1 MSNPLLKPG
10 DPRFAKPTVVD
21 VTGQN
26 RFAERDPAEQE
37 RLEAE
42 AAADAGAAGTA
53 YSATPATSE
62 RPFQPQYETTAPSR
76 EPLLLTLAG
85 LGLAGALC
93 GALSLSGIYHAG
105 WLVPLCAVFAAG
117 PAWVLAYKDL
127 GEMHLGGRDAS
138 GRSPTLLALGLGV
151 AGMLA
156 CIGAVATMIWL
167 EMSPFPDIV

>member
-1 MSNPLLKPG
+1 MQKGIRPNKSRWRQKRLASQRGRYGLLG
-10 DPRFAKPTVVD
+10 HA
-21 VTGQN
+21 
-26 RFAERDPAEQE
+26 
-37 RLEAE
+37 
-42 AAADAGAAGTA
+42 
-53 YSATPATSE
+53 ATSE
-62 RPFQPQYETTAPSR
+62 LPFQPQYETTAPSR

-138 GRSPTLLALGLGV
+138 GRSPTLLALWLG
-151 AGMLA
+151 ALGMLA
-156 CIGAVATMIWL
+156 CILAVATMIWL

>member
-10 DPRFAKPTVVD
+10 DPRFAKPP
-21 VTGQN
+21 VTDSAGQN

-37 RLEAE
+37 RQEAE
-42 AAADAGAAGTA
+42 AIGDSAASGTA
-53 YSATPATSE
+53 YSATAASSE
-62 RPFQPQYETTAPSR
+62 LPYQPQYETTAPSR

-93 GALSLSGIYHAG
+93 GTSSLLGIYHAG

-127 GEMHLGGRDAS
+127 GEMHLGGRDPA
-138 GRSPTLLALGLGV
+138 GRSPTLLAMWLGV

-156 CIGAVATMIWL
+156 CIGTVASMIWL
-167 EMSPFPDIV
+167 GMGPFPDIV